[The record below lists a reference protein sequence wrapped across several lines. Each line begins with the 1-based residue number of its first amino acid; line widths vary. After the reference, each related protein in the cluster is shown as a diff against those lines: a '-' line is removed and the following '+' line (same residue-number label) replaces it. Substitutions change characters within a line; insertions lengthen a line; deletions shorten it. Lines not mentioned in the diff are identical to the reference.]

1 MGCSPRDSS
10 RFPEASAFWIDQ
22 LHTFQIRSVP
32 LVLKMAFY
40 PLQIVGLVLGFL
52 GLVGTLATTLLP
64 QWRVSAFVGSNIIVV
79 ERVWEGLWMNCVR
92 QARVRLQ
99 CKFYSSLLAL
109 PPVLET
115 ARALMCVAVALA
127 LIALLIGVFGM
138 KQIQC
143 TGASDRAKAYLLGTS
158 GVLFIVTGIL
168 VLIPVCWTANII
180 IRDFYN
186 PAVHIG
192 QKRELGAALFLGW
205 ASTAVLFIAGGLLC
219 GFCCCNRKKSRFR
232 YPAPGYGLSHR
243 DNQRNITT
251 VSKSTT
257 SYV

>member
-1 MGCSPRDSS
+1 
-10 RFPEASAFWIDQ
+10 
-22 LHTFQIRSVP
+22 
-32 LVLKMAFY
+32 MAFY
-40 PLQIVGLVLGFL
+40 PLQIAGLVLGFF

-64 QWRVSAFVGSNIIVV
+64 QWRVSAFVGSNIIVF
-79 ERVWEGLWMNCVR
+79 ERVWEGLWMNCIR

-109 PPVLET
+109 PPVLEA
-115 ARALMCVAVALA
+115 ARALMCVAVVLA
-127 LIALLIGVFGM
+127 FIALLIGICGM

-143 TGASDRAKAYLLGTS
+143 TGANDRAKAYLLGTS
-158 GVLFIVTGIL
+158 GVLFIVTGIF

-186 PAVHIG
+186 PAVHVG

-219 GFCCCNRKKSRFR
+219 GYCCCNRKKQRFR
-232 YPAPGYGLSHR
+232 YPAPAYNMPHR
-243 DNQRNITT
+243 DANRNTNM
-251 VSKSTT
+251 VSKTTT